1 MKAELVSI
9 PLYEYQ
15 RLVGGLNEISKL
27 RAKIIAL
34 ESRQYEDIERLALD
48 IAFLVSPK
56 THKVGEGQTTAT
68 TEGSRRDP

>member
-34 ESRQYEDIERLALD
+34 EARQEQDIERLALD
-48 IAFLVSPK
+48 IAFVSPE
-56 THKVGEGQTTAT
+56 THKAGEGQTTAT
-68 TEGSRRDP
+68 TEGSSWDP